1 MLIQIEYSNEL
12 ERIIE
17 VDDPEGGWVDTHHYD
32 PSLGGV
38 DEKVTEM
45 TLEETQTPSS
55 SRADLDT
62 DDDDDD
68 NEEAADM
75 EAFEVSG
82 MLDEQDKVDV
92 GFRYTS
98 LKIQFP
104 GWPLDHAFFE
114 SRKWQRISF
123 LTAN

>member
-1 MLIQIEYSNEL
+1 M

-32 PSLGGV
+32 PSLGGI

-55 SRADLDT
+55 SRADQDT
-62 DDDDDD
+62 DDDDEDD
-68 NEEAADM
+68 DEEAADM

-82 MLDEQDKVDV
+82 MLDEQDKV
-92 GFRYTS
+92 G
-98 LKIQFP
+98 P
-104 GWPLDHAFFE
+104 
-114 SRKWQRISF
+114 SF
-123 LTAN
+123 